1 LPASASAEVGTIVL
15 ACSWVRSLGP
25 SACLLLIVV
34 ARSMRCGVERANCAF
49 GPAVLEAKCDAVL
62 GAMRALVMAAMC
74 SKVP

>member
-1 LPASASAEVGTIVL
+1 M
-15 ACSWVRSLGP
+15 GP